1 MNSMDALQ
9 RKVDELQKQA
19 EEIEA
24 LAVKLLEEAPF
35 DEGTADRRGGYFF
48 VVDYN
53 SPLKRIQREAILKY
67 QKWYSTSLHLI
78 EGYTP
83 EWIDDFK
90 QRYSYPNSSLSTGV
104 MEYLNLGTY
113 TQFYVREEAISEF
126 VTNLVAQSAVLL
138 SIPPVVE
145 VKETGLR
152 KLITADVARTEIEQA
167 EILLDGGFERAAGS
181 VAGVALE
188 LHLKT
193 LCDVHGVS
201 YPPKPT
207 IETLVQALYKDKK
220 IDITELKQIQY
231 LGSIRN
237 KCSHPEPVSA
247 KEVQSLINGV
257 KKLV

>member
-1 MNSMDALQ
+1 MNSMDALK

-35 DEGTADRRGGYFF
+35 EATQHWSTFGLL
-48 VVDYN
+48 DYN
-53 SPLKRIQREAILKY
+53 SPLRPIQREVILKY
-67 QKWYSTSLHLI
+67 QQWFSTSLQLVNEYI
-78 EGYTP
+78 P
-83 EWIDDFK
+83 EMVTKF
-90 QRYSYPNSSLSTGV
+90 NSCYAGPDNEHHRVLD
-104 MEYLNLGTY
+104 YLRLGTSDY
-113 TQFYVREEAISEF
+113 ILTRGEVIAWFLRYFETQLSI
-126 VTNLVAQSAVLL
+126 LL
-138 SIPPVVE
+138 SIPPVAK
-145 VKETGLR
+145 VKEMDLR
-152 KLITADVARTEIEQA
+152 ELITADVARTEIEQA

-193 LCDVHGVS
+193 LCDVNGVS

-247 KEVQSLINGV
+247 KEVQSLIDGV

>member
-1 MNSMDALQ
+1 MDL
-9 RKVDELQKQA
+9 
-19 EEIEA
+19 
-24 LAVKLLEEAPF
+24 
-35 DEGTADRRGGYFF
+35 
-48 VVDYN
+48 
-53 SPLKRIQREAILKY
+53 RE
-67 QKWYSTSLHLI
+67 
-78 EGYTP
+78 
-83 EWIDDFK
+83 
-90 QRYSYPNSSLSTGV
+90 
-104 MEYLNLGTY
+104 
-113 TQFYVREEAISEF
+113 
-126 VTNLVAQSAVLL
+126 
-138 SIPPVVE
+138 
-145 VKETGLR
+145 
-152 KLITADVARTEIEQA
+152 LITADVARTEIEQA

-193 LCDVHGVS
+193 LCDVNGVS

-247 KEVQSLINGV
+247 KEVQSLIDGV